1 MKMRLLSTVGRGVWN
16 RRLLAATGAA
26 AAVFIVGC
34 ASTDATAPAYR
45 VPRSGAPGQAGALVA
60 GRAGMPNAPDSPD
73 APVSAL
79 PPPTSVDPFAK
90 GQELTIQRDCL
101 VSVSVDQ
108 DASLNGTY
116 AVNELG
122 AIQFGYVGGVML
134 LNKTAEEAE
143 RKIKQVLESRTFKTA
158 TVKVEI
164 QRASYDNVLVTGA
177 VNQPGVIKIG
187 AGDGI
192 TLNDALVRAGGVST
206 SVSAARI
213 RVVRGGRL
221 SAVAPAMAG
230 EMFKL
235 VSESGEPSVP
245 GVMLRNNDV
254 VYVFAHSNTGEPTRT
269 VLVLGEVKRPGF
281 YSFPGGEAATMMNLL
296 FKMGGLPPYGNDKAI
311 KIVRRDPKGQEAE
324 IVVNARR
331 VLESGDPDYDVP
343 LEDGDRII
351 VPARRFT
358 LF

>member
-1 MKMRLLSTVGRGVWN
+1 M
-16 RRLLAATGAA
+16 A
-26 AAVFIVGC
+26 GC
-34 ASTDATAPAYR
+34 ASTETAASAYHA
-45 VPRSGAPGQAGALVA
+45 PRFGVQGQAGST
-60 GRAGMPNAPDSPD
+60 RADAPDTPDTPD

-79 PPPTSVDPFAK
+79 PAPSAVDPFAK
-90 GQELTIQRDCL
+90 GQQLTIQRDCL
-101 VSVSVDQ
+101 VAVSVEE

-134 LNKTAEEAE
+134 LNKTAQEAE

-177 VNQPGVIKIG
+177 VSQPGVIKIG

-192 TLNDALVRAGGVST
+192 TLNDALVRAGGVSLAVA
-206 SVSAARI
+206 SARI

-221 SAVAPAMAG
+221 SAVAPAMGG
-230 EMFKL
+230 EVYKL
-235 VSESGEPSVP
+235 VTDAGEPSVP
-245 GVMLRNNDV
+245 GVQLRNNDV
-254 VYVFAHSNTGEPTRT
+254 VYVFAENAPGMQADRNI
-269 VLVLGEVKRPGF
+269 LVLGEVKRPGF
-281 YSFPGGEAATMMNLL
+281 YSFSGNERATVMNLV
-296 FKMGGLPPYGNDKAI
+296 FKMGGLPPYANDKAM
-311 KIVRRDPKGQEAE
+311 KIVRRDAKGGDVE

-331 VLESGDPDYDVP
+331 MLESGDPDTDVP

-351 VPARRFT
+351 VPARRFSI
-358 LF
+358 F